1 MKKSFQKTP
10 SGSAAPTPLRLNQC
24 LALIV
29 CGVDYG
35 GIKSPLL
42 PTLSVIS
49 VRVTLDNRLR
59 RIASLPTSMNFTSPL
74 ETEVV
79 LGYSQA
85 MRIQTAQG
93 GWDLPA
99 PPSGPAASFVLGLTP
114 PATGSHLGRIWSGE
128 TKFADSFP
136 SPFASGSTAP
146 LPH

>member
-1 MKKSFQKTP
+1 MKKSFLKTP

-49 VRVTLDNRLR
+49 VRVTLDYRLR

-93 GWDLPA
+93 GWDLP
-99 PPSGPAASFVLGLTP
+99 PHP
-114 PATGSHLGRIWSGE
+114 PA
-128 TKFADSFP
+128 
-136 SPFASGSTAP
+136 AP
-146 LPH
+146 LPPLY